1 MNLKIKEAI
10 ELELLSFKH
19 RDELHSLVDTN
30 RTYLREWLPW
40 LDSNKSP
47 DDTESFIKSVIDQY
61 QSGKGP
67 QYAVFHE
74 MAMCGVCGF
83 HHIDNGNK
91 IGAIGYWLGQMYSGK
106 GIMTKSVEALV
117 KTGFREYKLNRIEIT
132 CATGNTRSRKIP
144 ERLGFKFEG
153 ILRERENLYGKYVD
167 HAVYSILAAE
177 FALNWVA
184 GGF

>member
-1 MNLKIKEAI
+1 MKIKEAI

-19 RDELHSLVDTN
+19 RDELYSLVDTN

-47 DDTESFIKSVIDQY
+47 DDTESFIKSAIDQY
-61 QSGKGP
+61 QAGKGP

-74 MAMCGVCGF
+74 VAMCGVCGF

-132 CATGNTRSRKIP
+132 CRNWQYEKPKRFQSVWD
-144 ERLGFKFEG
+144 L
-153 ILRERENLYGKYVD
+153 NLKVFCESVRIFTAKHVD
-167 HAVYSILAAE
+167 HAVYSMLAAK
-177 FALNWVA
+177 FALNRVA